1 MSEITVDRKLLD
13 IFEEAFD
20 LYYSF
25 ETCDEPT
32 NSPEFQVLAHLFCNV
47 VQPALLRI
55 TLK

>member
-25 ETCDEPT
+25 ETCTEPT
-32 NSPEFQVLAHLFCNV
+32 NTPEFQVLILFLIVHLASMVN
-47 VQPALLRI
+47 LKRI
-55 TLK
+55 